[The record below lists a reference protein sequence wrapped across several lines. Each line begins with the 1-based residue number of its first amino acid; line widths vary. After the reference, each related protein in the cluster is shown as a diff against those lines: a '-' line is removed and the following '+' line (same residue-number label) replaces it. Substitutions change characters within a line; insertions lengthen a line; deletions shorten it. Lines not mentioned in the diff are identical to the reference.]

1 MMYKRGEEVYNGR
14 YIDHDGQQ
22 IINPTEEMLLA
33 AGFVKVEET
42 EAEKLAKA
50 KAKKLIEIEQYAQT
64 SAVNEFDVNGIKT
77 WFPPDLRSNYSTS
90 LRANEFLNNEQIM
103 FAIGGRAMTTS
114 RHNARYMLAQ
124 IQVYADA
131 TYMVTQKHKAIVSQ
145 LQSVEQVEN
154 YDNTKG
160 YPQKLVFTL

>member
-1 MMYKRGEEVYNGR
+1 MMYKRGEEVYNGL
-14 YIDHDGQQ
+14 YMDHNGQQ
-22 IINPTEEMLLA
+22 IINPTEEMLLS

-42 EAEKLAKA
+42 EAEKLARA
-50 KAKKLIEIEQYAQT
+50 KAKKLIEIERYAQS
-64 SAVNEFDVNGIKT
+64 SAVNEFDVNGIKA

-90 LRANEFLNNEQIM
+90 LRANEFLNNENIT
-103 FAIGGRAMTTS
+103 FAVGGRAMTTS

-131 TYMVTQKHKAIVSQ
+131 TYMVTQKHKAIAAQ

-160 YPQKLVFTL
+160 YPQKLVFTI

>member
-1 MMYKRGEEVYNGR
+1 MNYKRGNEVYNGR
-14 YIDHDGQQ
+14 YIEVDGQM
-22 IINPTEEMLLA
+22 IINPTEEQLTA

-42 EAEKLAKA
+42 EAEKLAEVKQQ
-50 KAKKLIEIEQYAQT
+50 KLIEIEQYAQS
-64 SAVNEFDVNGIKT
+64 SAVNEFDVNGVKA

-103 FAIGGRAMTTS
+103 FAIGGKAMTTS

-145 LQSVEQVEN
+145 LQSVEQIEN

-160 YPQKLVFTL
+160 YPQKLAFTL

>member
-1 MMYKRGEEVYNGR
+1 MMYKRGEEVYNGL
-14 YIDHDGQQ
+14 YIDHNDQQ

-42 EAEKLAKA
+42 EAEKLARA
-50 KAKKLIEIEQYAQT
+50 KAKKLIEIEQYAQS
-64 SAVNEFDVNGIKT
+64 SAVNEFDVNGIKA

-90 LRANEFLNNEQIM
+90 LRANEFLSNENVT
-103 FAIGGRAMTTS
+103 FAVGGRAMATS

-131 TYMVTQKHKAIVSQ
+131 TYMVTQKHKAVVAQ